1 MLFLANQELRPRLQ
15 PPPCWLLGKLSDVAE
30 AGGSLSFRRRQSLPS
45 MGAPSNVGCSGREQ
59 EGAGLTDTQSPGLGL
74 THRQESFAFSHGG
87 RGRVPRSTTP
97 KLVPRSMYVCV
108 SRSPGCAW
116 GCHSTGAGT
125 RGGVLGAAGSA
136 QPISPRAKTHSPCP
150 HPAAGPPHSPWG
162 LRHHRPLSPPPV
174 ALPAYGVERFPSLLP
189 NPRPLR
195 SLSNA
200 QWARASHSARAWS
213 VLVSHPLLSLAI
225 LGRGAC
231 CSPPAPGGAGG
242 SCGVLQGRRM
252 LRGAHTRRRLFGT
265 GWGRGQGPEG

>member
-116 GCHSTGAGT
+116 GCHSTGTGT

-174 ALPAYGVERFPSLLP
+174 ALPAKEWSASLPSSP
-189 NPRPLR
+189 THGPSDP
-195 SLSNA
+195 S
-200 QWARASHSARAWS
+200 QTHS
-213 VLVSHPLLSLAI
+213 
-225 LGRGAC
+225 GRGRPTQPGPGVSWSATLSSASPSWAEGPAAPPQPQVVLEAAVG
-231 CSPPAPGGAGG
+231 CSREEE
-242 SCGVLQGRRM
+242 C
-252 LRGAHTRRRLFGT
+252 
-265 GWGRGQGPEG
+265 